1 MAGFTTRRRLERSV
15 LLAPGAIA
23 KAAARQTRLPEEAW
37 MLKQPKGVRASYVRD
52 VVDKGGDEPLAQI
65 WILRQNRE
73 VRESYIR
80 EVLRSG
86 DGTLG

>member
-1 MAGFTTRRRLERSV
+1 
-15 LLAPGAIA
+15 
-23 KAAARQTRLPEEAW
+23 

-52 VVDKGGDEPLAQI
+52 VVDNGGEERLAQI
-65 WILRQNRE
+65 WILRQKRE

-80 EVLRSG
+80 EVLQSG